1 MTARILIVGPD
12 TRDSYL
18 KPYKDAVRLAGGD
31 PVRDWPTPEMI
42 KSEKFLKVF
51 LRLYGGV
58 LLPGGTDIQPKL
70 YGQEPLPKLGP
81 TDRELD
87 EGQLAIARML
97 IKHSIPTLAI
107 CRGLQVAAVAAGA
120 ALYQDLS
127 SERPGVNHL
136 ISEPKDAL
144 AHGVDLVLDSRLAG
158 LCGLPSFQVNSRHHQ
173 AVREGRTAGQVG
185 PFRIAARAPDGV
197 VEGMELPEHPFFVAV
212 QWHPEDL
219 VASHPPSRR
228 LFEVFVAACRA

>member
-1 MTARILIVGPD
+1 VTARILIVGPD

-70 YGQEPLPKLGP
+70 YGQEPLSKLRP

-127 SERPGVNHL
+127 SERTSGVNHL

-144 AHGVDLVLDSRLAG
+144 AHGVELVLDSRLAG
-158 LCGLPSFQVNSRHHQ
+158 LCGASVLCGGPVASGGSGREPSPLPS
-173 AVREGRTAGQVG
+173 A
-185 PFRIAARAPDGV
+185 FRSLR
-197 VEGMELPEHPFFVAV
+197 
-212 QWHPEDL
+212 
-219 VASHPPSRR
+219 RR
-228 LFEVFVAACRA
+228 LSRVINPEFPANGMLRPSVNRGSCL